1 MIERE
6 VDMELALRFSFQ
18 AKWLA
23 ATAGAQNEYLLYH
36 SIDTPIISTKGFAD
50 ALERKRS
57 CHLIPSLHFAL
68 SAGLQNLNLSQEYAT

>member
-23 ATAGAQNEYLLYH
+23 EMAGPMLQWLMHKTNT
-36 SIDTPIISTKGFAD
+36 SCII
-50 ALERKRS
+50 R
-57 CHLIPSLHFAL
+57 
-68 SAGLQNLNLSQEYAT
+68 